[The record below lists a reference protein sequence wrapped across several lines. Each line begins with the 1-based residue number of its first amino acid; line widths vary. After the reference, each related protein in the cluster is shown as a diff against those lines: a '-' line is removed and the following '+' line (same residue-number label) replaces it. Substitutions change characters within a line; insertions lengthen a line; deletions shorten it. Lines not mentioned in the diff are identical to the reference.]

1 MHIIEIHIFVLV
13 VRIAGEQILWRL
25 FNYPITAAPSA
36 VREINLNAKIFA
48 DGTLNISIL
57 KSMRKWAWHV
67 EDGGGGGM
75 FWASGWWGGSQNTN
89 TKYFGYHFWL
99 NADAADSV
107 DSVWVLFLLFGF
119 YCRYFA
125 LFANV
130 ICLLFL
136 GLWFLPTHAILWSI
150 KTVNGSK
157 YRWS

>member
-67 EDGGGGGM
+67 EDGGGGCFGLLV
-75 FWASGWWGGSQNTN
+75 GGAEAKTQTRNISAIT
-89 TKYFGYHFWL
+89 FG
-99 NADAADSV
+99 
-107 DSVWVLFLLFGF
+107 
-119 YCRYFA
+119 
-125 LFANV
+125 
-130 ICLLFL
+130 
-136 GLWFLPTHAILWSI
+136 
-150 KTVNGSK
+150 
-157 YRWS
+157 

>member
-67 EDGGGGGM
+67 EWLVGRKPKHKHEIFRLSLLAECGCGGFGGFGL
-75 FWASGWWGGSQNTN
+75 GSV
-89 TKYFGYHFWL
+89 FAFR
-99 NADAADSV
+99 
-107 DSVWVLFLLFGF
+107 FLLSIFCTVCQCYLF
-119 YCRYFA
+119 VIPWALVFA
-125 LFANV
+125 DTRNFV
-130 ICLLFL
+130 V
-136 GLWFLPTHAILWSI
+136 H
-150 KTVNGSK
+150 
-157 YRWS
+157 